1 MTWRVALIAS
11 HVIQYQAP
19 FFRLLAQE
27 PEIDLEVIFCSRAG
41 AETYRDTAMQ
51 TTLRWDLDLLGGYE
65 HTFLRNFGFGEGY
78 TRAINPGIVPK
89 LLLGRYDAAIFFLG
103 WGTVTSLLGLAA
115 CRMSG
120 TPIMLF
126 GDSSFISPRR
136 PMRDAFLRA
145 VIGSASAYLV
155 SGAWNAD
162 YYRHYGAD
170 EKRFFDVP
178 WAIDNARF
186 VEGSRFA
193 PGERDAL
200 RAKFLGSSE
209 FLGSSAQQ
217 PPRNSEEPEEPRGTF
232 VIAYSGKLLP
242 RKDPMTLL
250 RAVAA
255 MRHPA
260 TVLFLGHGELR
271 EELERFAKD
280 HNLSVHFA
288 GFVNQ
293 SELPKHYAAADAF
306 VLPSLDD
313 PRATVVNEA
322 MASGLPVLI
331 TDRCGPAG
339 DIVRHG
345 ENGFVFAPATW
356 PRSRRI
362 STPSPRIPR
371 CASGWRSARGRSS
384 PAGTTRKACR
394 AYWRRCAP
402 HADHRHPHLRAR
414 RGAVRHHRLP
424 PRP

>member
-89 LLLGRYDAAIFFLG
+89 LLFGRYDAAIFFLG
-103 WGTVTSLLGLAA
+103 WGTVTSLLGLAG

-126 GDSSFISPRR
+126 GDSSFVSPRR
-136 PMRDAFLRA
+136 PMRDAFLRG

-170 EKRFFDVP
+170 PKRFFDVP

-186 VEGSRFA
+186 AEGSRFA

-200 RAKFLGSSE
+200 RAKWRTGNPACPDRQDCLSS
-209 FLGSSAQQ
+209 
-217 PPRNSEEPEEPRGTF
+217 TF

-271 EELERFAKD
+271 EELERFATD

-345 ENGFVFAPATW
+345 ENGFVFAPGDVAALARHLDTLAED
-356 PRSRRI
+356 PALRERMAQRSREI
-362 STPSPRIPR
+362 I
-371 CASGWRSARGRSS
+371 SGWDYAKGVQGVLE
-384 PAGTTRKACR
+384 A
-394 AYWRRCAP
+394 
-402 HADHRHPHLRAR
+402 LRATC
-414 RGAVRHHRLP
+414 
-424 PRP
+424 